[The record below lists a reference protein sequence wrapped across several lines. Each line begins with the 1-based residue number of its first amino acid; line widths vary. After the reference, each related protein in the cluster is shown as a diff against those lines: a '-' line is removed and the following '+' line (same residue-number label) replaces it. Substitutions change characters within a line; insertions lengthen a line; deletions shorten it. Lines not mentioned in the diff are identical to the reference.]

1 MTVRVTTLP
10 SGLRVAS
17 DEMQGVETVALGAWV
32 GVGTRNEPEQ
42 WNGVAHLLEHMAF
55 KGTERRS
62 ARQISEEIEA
72 VGGHLNAYTT
82 REYTAYYAKV
92 LKEDVRLAV
101 DILADILQHSVFDN
115 EELSRE
121 RAVIIQEIGQAND
134 TPDDIVFDYFQ
145 EAAYPGQA
153 LGRPVLGTEEVIAAM
168 PRDSIVAYMREH
180 YVPSRIVVAGAGRI
194 DHDRFVEAVAAAFDS
209 LPNGEPGGKVRAQYA
224 GGEKREERDLEQV
237 HLVLGFPGVPYEDP
251 DQYAHSVFSTLLGG
265 GMSSRLFQEVR
276 EKRGLAYSIYS
287 FASPYT
293 DSGIFGIYAGTGE
306 REAKELLDVVC
317 GEMLKVGS
325 TLEGGELER
334 ARAQGRASVWMS
346 RESTSAR
353 CEQLGH
359 QMLTY
364 GRAIPP
370 EEVVAK
376 IDAVDEGAIS
386 RVAQRLLSGR
396 PTFAAL
402 GPLKTV
408 EPFERLAARLA

>member
-10 SGLRVAS
+10 SGLRIAS
-17 DEMQGVETVALGAWV
+17 DRMEGVETVALGAWV
-32 GVGTRNEPEQ
+32 GVGTRNEPAQ
-42 WNGVAHLLEHMAF
+42 WNGVAHLLEHMVF
-55 KGTERRS
+55 KGTRRRN

-92 LKEDVRLAV
+92 LKDDVGLAV

-115 EELSRE
+115 DELSRE

-134 TPDDIVFDYFQ
+134 TPDDIIFDYFQ

-168 PRDSIVAYMREH
+168 PRDSIVAHMREH
-180 YVPSRIVVAGAGRI
+180 YLPSRIVVAAAGRI
-194 DHDRFVEAVAAAFDS
+194 DHDRFAEMAAEAFDS
-209 LPNGEPGGKVRAQYA
+209 LPNGEPEAVAPAHYA

-237 HLVLGFPGVPYEDP
+237 HLVLGFPGVPYRDP

-265 GMSSRLFQEVR
+265 GMSSRLFQEIR

-287 FASPYT
+287 FSSPYT

-306 REAKELLDVVC
+306 REAKELMNVVC
-317 GEMLKVGS
+317 DEMAKAGSQLEAGEM
-325 TLEGGELER
+325 ER
-334 ARAQGRASVWMS
+334 ARAQGRAAMWMA

-359 QMLTY
+359 QMLIY
-364 GRAIPP
+364 GRPIPP
-370 EEVVAK
+370 EEIVAR
-376 IDAVDEGAIS
+376 IEAVDEGAIS
-386 RVAQRLLSGR
+386 RVVERLLASK

-402 GPLKTV
+402 GPLTGV
-408 EPFERLAARLA
+408 ESFERLEAKLA